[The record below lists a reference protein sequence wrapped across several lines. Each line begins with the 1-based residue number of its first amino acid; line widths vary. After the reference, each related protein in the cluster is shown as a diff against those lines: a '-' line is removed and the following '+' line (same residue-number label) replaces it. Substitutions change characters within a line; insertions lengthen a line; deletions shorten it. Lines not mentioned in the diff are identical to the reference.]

1 MATVNFL
8 GISYPCARALM
19 GNDYIHLLDERGV
32 MVTAFDGVVDFSKF
46 TIVDGE
52 WETPMAEGD
61 CYLAVIK
68 EDGSIGKGTHK
79 CCDISKP
86 TLLASGSA
94 APNGTLQIIDGQS
107 WGDWRFV
114 EVGTSLGTVF
124 MKPTANGGVGSG
136 FHVAAN
142 GTVTSVQL
150 RFSVSGQ
157 TVTVVVA
164 SRMEHQ
170 PSGSHGAAN
179 NVTVNSITGL
189 IKAGEAGE

>member
-32 MVTAFDGVVDFSKF
+32 MVTAFDGIVDFSGF
-46 TIVDGE
+46 TITDGE
-52 WETPMAEGD
+52 WETPKAEDD

-68 EDGSIGKGTHK
+68 EDGSIGKGGHR

-107 WGDWRFV
+107 WSDWRLV
-114 EVGTSLGTVF
+114 EVHTSLGALY
-124 MKPTANGGVGSG
+124 MKPSDTGGTGGSV
-136 FHVAAN
+136 HVS
-142 GTVTSVQL
+142 GTGVVSTMQV
-150 RFSVSGQ
+150 RFEVSGQ
-157 TVTVVVA
+157 TITVQVA
-164 SRMEHQ
+164 SRMQHTA
-170 PSGSHGAAN
+170 SDSHGSASDI
-179 NVTVNSITGL
+179 TVKTVTGL
-189 IKAGEAGE
+189 IRVGEVSE

>member
-94 APNGTLQIIDGQS
+94 APSGTLQIIDGQS
-107 WGDWRFV
+107 WADWRLV
-114 EVGTSLGTVF
+114 EVHTSLGALF
-124 MKPTANGGVGSG
+124 MKPSKTGGTGGSVHVNGSG
-136 FHVAAN
+136 VVSTFHV
-142 GTVTSVQL
+142 
-150 RFSVSGQ
+150 RFEVSGQ
-157 TVTVVVA
+157 TITVKVA
-164 SRMEHQ
+164 SRMEHTADN
-170 PSGSHGAAN
+170 SHGTASN
-179 NVTVNSITGL
+179 ITVSSITGL